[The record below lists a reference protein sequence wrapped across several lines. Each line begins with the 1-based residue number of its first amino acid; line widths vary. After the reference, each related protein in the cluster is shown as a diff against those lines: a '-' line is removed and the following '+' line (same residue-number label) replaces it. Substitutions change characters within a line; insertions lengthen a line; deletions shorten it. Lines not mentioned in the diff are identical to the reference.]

1 MYMNDNMYVCLCIY
15 IDRKCLISIW
25 PLRSLRNN
33 EETHCQYIYLFIYL
47 FIYFMLAFTIKSIK
61 TVIYTFH
68 YIQLAI
74 QMVFNKQIC
83 MLVYVNQNNR
93 EK

>member
-33 EETHCQYIYLFIYL
+33 EETHCQYIYLFIYFFIYL
-47 FIYFMLAFTIKSIK
+47 FIYLFYVGIYNKKHKNSDLYISLYTIS
-61 TVIYTFH
+61 YTNG
-68 YIQLAI
+68 I
-74 QMVFNKQIC
+74 
-83 MLVYVNQNNR
+83 
-93 EK
+93 